1 MGKLSEIVNDQLS
14 PNVSKFIMFI
24 EVYFYLIYILL
35 LTFLINYTYIF
46 QYDRPL
52 TDKEKKSA
60 QLKNQTRRQASYIP
74 RVVTELELFVNLIT
88 KLGKK
93 CKVIIF
99 LSYFL
104 T

>member
-1 MGKLSEIVNDQLS
+1 MLK
-14 PNVSKFIMFI
+14 
-24 EVYFYLIYILL
+24 
-35 LTFLINYTYIF
+35 INYLFIF

-52 TDKEKKSA
+52 TDKEKKSV

-93 CKVIIF
+93 CKVIILLIF
-99 LSYFL
+99 FFFYYFL
-104 T
+104 LVGSFDYIT

>member
-1 MGKLSEIVNDQLS
+1 MC
-14 PNVSKFIMFI
+14 IM
-24 EVYFYLIYILL
+24 
-35 LTFLINYTYIF
+35 NYVFIF

-52 TDKEKKSA
+52 TDKEKKSV

-93 CKVIIF
+93 CKVIIIPLFFYFVFIFYDFIIIIIYVF
-99 LSYFL
+99 LNCV
-104 T
+104 

>member
-1 MGKLSEIVNDQLS
+1 
-14 PNVSKFIMFI
+14 MFI
-24 EVYFYLIYILL
+24 
-35 LTFLINYTYIF
+35 INYTFIF

-52 TDKEKKSA
+52 TDKEKKSV

-93 CKVIIF
+93 CKVIILLIFF
-99 LSYFL
+99 LLFGSFDYII
-104 T
+104 